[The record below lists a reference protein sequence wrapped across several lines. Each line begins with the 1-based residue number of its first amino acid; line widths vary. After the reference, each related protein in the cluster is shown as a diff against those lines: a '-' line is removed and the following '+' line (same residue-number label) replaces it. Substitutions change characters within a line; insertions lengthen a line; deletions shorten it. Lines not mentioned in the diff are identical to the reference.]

1 MDKVT
6 LVAVYVSYF
15 WRYDIDSKSTSD
27 SKYCFKYG
35 VSKRGQ
41 LYSGV
46 GVPNVTKSCSVV
58 NLLSACILKA
68 VIQLDLVLNVS
79 DIFGATASL
88 T

>member
-15 WRYDIDSKSTSD
+15 WRYDVDSKSTSD

-35 VSKRGQ
+35 VSKLGQ

-58 NLLSACILKA
+58 NLLSVCILKT

-79 DIFGATASL
+79 DILGTTVSL